1 MKNSSIKLV
10 ALLFILLF
18 SLSPLNAIDLNQC
31 DNATYINCTDMKK
44 DSNVIEINDTIKD
57 NDSDV
62 EIKCINENGNFK
74 NNVGYINQSLND
86 SNSSKNLKSIDSQVL
101 LCTSIKD
108 VDYGQKPVCKIY
120 IPGGDDFDKINVKVT
135 IQNLNG
141 SGDDYKEYTLSA
153 RHRNKFE
160 MKFDDDLK
168 PGRYKLK
175 GKLTVL
181 YPKIGPDG
189 KKHSYT
195 LNSYDYNNF
204 TVRKLKTSL
213 NPHIENF
220 NSGKKPVI
228 KFNCKDN
235 LKGNIIISSPSF
247 SKTYKIPASKGSFKY
262 KLDENLTSGT
272 YKYRVSYSDDIYD
285 AQPFTGNFTVYKHNP
300 NLNRTINHFNKDKNG
315 ASSHVQYRY
324 KISSDDDSICRSSTA
339 STTFAVK
346 EKDDQNLSIK
356 VDNITEGQKAI
367 VEITANNSLSGK
379 AEIRLNTS
387 STSYPVEIINCTAN
401 TTIDENLT
409 PGEYNATVKLQG
421 NNSLKPTEK
430 STTFTVKEKEDQN
443 LSIKVDNITEG
454 QKAIVEITANNN
466 LSGKAEI
473 RLNNSSTSYP
483 VEIINGTANTTIDE
497 NLTPGEYNATVYFQ
511 GDTTDW
517 AGYNS
522 GSSSGDVA
530 IVGDDAIQIGNSLA
544 SKYGFRAGVGSETYE
559 SMKKRGY
566 GSCWAWSDALF
577 TELTARG
584 YTCRIVEYP
593 TSMASNHRSVQIKK
607 DNHWKDYPYKKTKID
622 KLAWATR
629 GSFKGTVVR

>member
-44 DSNVIEINDTIKD
+44 DSNVVEINDTIKD

-120 IPGGDDFDKINVKVT
+120 IPGGDDFDEINVKVT

-367 VEITANNSLSGK
+367 VEITANNSLNGK
-379 AEIRLNTS
+379 AEIRLNT
-387 STSYPVEIINCTAN
+387 
-401 TTIDENLT
+401 
-409 PGEYNATVKLQG
+409 
-421 NNSLKPTEK
+421 
-430 STTFTVKEKEDQN
+430 
-443 LSIKVDNITEG
+443 
-454 QKAIVEITANNN
+454 
-466 LSGKAEI
+466 
-473 RLNNSSTSYP
+473 SSTSYP

-511 GDTTDW
+511 
-517 AGYNS
+517 
-522 GSSSGDVA
+522 
-530 IVGDDAIQIGNSLA
+530 DDAIQIGNSLA

>member
-44 DSNVIEINDTIKD
+44 DSNVVEINDTIKD

-62 EIKCINENGNFK
+62 EIKCINETGNFK

-120 IPGGDDFDKINVKVT
+120 IPGGDDFDEINVKVT

-228 KFNCKDN
+228 KFNCRDN

-324 KISSDDDSICRSSTA
+324 KISSDDDSIFRSSTA
-339 STTFAVK
+339 STTFTVK
-346 EKDDQNLSIK
+346 EKEDQNLSIK

-379 AEIRLNTS
+379 AEIRLNT
-387 STSYPVEIINCTAN
+387 
-401 TTIDENLT
+401 
-409 PGEYNATVKLQG
+409 
-421 NNSLKPTEK
+421 
-430 STTFTVKEKEDQN
+430 
-443 LSIKVDNITEG
+443 
-454 QKAIVEITANNN
+454 
-466 LSGKAEI
+466 
-473 RLNNSSTSYP
+473 SSTSYP

-544 SKYGFRAGVGSETYE
+544 SKYGFRAGVGSESYE